1 MLKKKVR
8 VLVRFLSPCHK
19 QLQGT
24 CGLQQKPDEPQGGGK
39 CARVEDGI
47 TGVIGREEN
56 ALTKLISGQAR
67 GAFS

>member
-1 MLKKKVR
+1 MLEKKVR
-8 VLVRFLSPCHK
+8 VLVRFLSACHK

-24 CGLQQKPDEPQGGGK
+24 CGLRQKPDELQGGGT
-39 CARVEDGI
+39 CAHVDGGI
-47 TGVIGREEN
+47 TGVISEEEN